1 MLVMGDFSAHQ
12 RKIIDRYYDHRD
24 EIMLNKLAEI
34 VSELYL
40 TATENR
46 TRQLWDRAA
55 KAMKQLRVPPS
66 TLAHLLET
74 KQPELLAK
82 HLRNWLDEAK
92 RNPPK

>member
-1 MLVMGDFSAHQ
+1 MGDFTPHQ
-12 RKIIDRYYDHRD
+12 RKIINRYYDHRD

-40 TATENR
+40 ATTEAR
-46 TRQLWDRAA
+46 TKQLWDRAA
-55 KAMKQLRVPPS
+55 RAMKQLKVPLATSSRV
-66 TLAHLLET
+66 LES

-92 RNPPK
+92 RNPSK